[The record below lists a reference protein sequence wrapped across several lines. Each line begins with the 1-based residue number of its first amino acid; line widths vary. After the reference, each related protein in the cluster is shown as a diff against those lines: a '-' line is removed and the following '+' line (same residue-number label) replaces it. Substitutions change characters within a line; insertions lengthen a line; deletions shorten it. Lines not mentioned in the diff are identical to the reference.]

1 VAGGRKGR
9 KAAPERANDGAARST
24 LLWTA
29 ERYDQL
35 AEIAERFRG
44 PGKLLELDRKARG
57 RQRAIANVGKSDC
70 ERSFARAT
78 GDDQVAPRVAFG
90 EEI

>member
-1 VAGGRKGR
+1 MIGDYGDPETWRERARDAR
-9 KAAPERANDGAARST
+9 AAAERANDGAARST

-44 PGKLLELDRKARG
+44 PGKLLEL
-57 RQRAIANVGKSDC
+57 
-70 ERSFARAT
+70 
-78 GDDQVAPRVAFG
+78 
-90 EEI
+90 

>member
-44 PGKLLELDRKARG
+44 PGKLLEL
-57 RQRAIANVGKSDC
+57 
-70 ERSFARAT
+70 
-78 GDDQVAPRVAFG
+78 
-90 EEI
+90 